1 MRATINGID
10 IDYCDEG
17 AGEPVIFLHAFPLN
31 QTMWDEQVAALADH
45 CRTVTLDLRGLGNS
59 AAAGET
65 SAMDE
70 MAADVRGLMAMLE
83 IERATIVGLSMGG
96 YVALAFYRNY
106 PDAVRALVLADTRA
120 SADSPEARARRRQS
134 AEKAEREGARAIAD
148 DMIPLLL
155 GRSTL
160 ESRPEIQAR
169 VRAMIEGNSAHGIAA
184 AQRGM
189 AARHDSTYM
198 LVAMDF
204 PTLILVGAE
213 DTLTRV
219 AESESLRDGIH
230 QAELQV
236 IAGAGHLSNLE
247 QPQAFNAALRQFI
260 QSLKQE

>member
-1 MRATINGID
+1 MKATINGIN
-10 IDYCDEG
+10 IDYRDEG

-31 QTMWDEQVAALADH
+31 QTMWDEQVAVFAYH
-45 CRTVTLDLRGLGNS
+45 CRTITLDLRGLGHS
-59 AAAGET
+59 DAAGET
-65 SAMDE
+65 STMDE
-70 MAADVRGLMAMLE
+70 MAADVRGLMAALE

-106 PDAVRALVLADTRA
+106 PGAVRALVLADTRA
-120 SADSPEARARRRQS
+120 SADSQEARARRMQS
-134 AEKAEREGARAIAD
+134 AEKAEREGASAIAD

-155 GRSTL
+155 GRTTM
-160 ESRPEIQAR
+160 ESQPDIQAR
-169 VRAMIEGNSAHGIAA
+169 VRAMIKSNSAHGIAA

-189 AARHDSTYM
+189 AARQDSTYI

-219 AESESLRDGIH
+219 AESESLRDSIH
-230 QAELQV
+230 QAELH
-236 IAGAGHLSNLE
+236 IIEGAGHLSNLE
-247 QPQAFNAALRQFI
+247 QPHEFNAALIKFI